1 MNPFFTEQPAQVNPA
16 GGTPPLEAHTIQV
29 STVGAAASGGAAAA
43 SSRGG
48 ARVGGIMEKL
58 NCLKIVRIFLRILF
72 VIFIAG
78 AGLSWS
84 AVQGFMLNVYT
95 PLEGSNTVY
104 VPFLLCRP
112 AGASMDVNVDTQTGE
127 SSASVNQDI
136 NTEDPLRDCVHP
148 GFLLNLA
155 FVAIVFSILVVCA
168 FAVAAPF
175 FVRKN
180 QKEESGSRTAK
191 FSRGVVAGIGVIGAL
206 LLFQSGWGLA
216 AIANIVDADYKTTLT
231 FLNSATVTV
240 DGQDAVTD
248 DGTPANALTYVAPAS
263 TWTLYAAGFVG
274 MIAAF
279 LMCIEACVDMRGEK
293 QVGKEGAEAA

>member
-1 MNPFFTEQPAQVNPA
+1 MNPFFTEQPAQVNPT
-16 GGTPPLEAHTIQV
+16 GTPPLEAHTIQV
-29 STVGAAASGGAAAA
+29 STVSAAASGGAAAA

-48 ARVGGIMEKL
+48 ARVGGLMEKL

-95 PLEGSNTVY
+95 TPEGSNTVY

-216 AIANIVDADYKTTLT
+216 AIANIVDAYYKTTLG
-231 FLNSATVTV
+231 FLNSATTVTV
-240 DGQDAVTD
+240 DGQASDA
-248 DGTPANALTYVAPAS
+248 ANALTYVAPAS

>member
-1 MNPFFTEQPAQVNPA
+1 MNPFFTEQPAQVNPT
-16 GGTPPLEAHTIQV
+16 GTPPLEAHTIQV

-84 AVQGFMLNVYT
+84 AVQGFMLNTYT
-95 PLEGSNTVY
+95 TPEGSNTVY

-127 SSASVNQDI
+127 SSATVNQDI

-216 AIANIVDADYKTTLT
+216 AIANIVDAYYKTTLG
-231 FLNSATVTV
+231 FLNSATTVTV
-240 DGQDAVTD
+240 DGQASD
-248 DGTPANALTYVAPAS
+248 ANALTYVAPAS